1 MIYFIVNNDFH
12 IEHIEYYTKQL
23 PKEEICIIAIP
34 HTIKYGFKDICDN
47 IISFTTPFGDSKHIR
62 RIFKVKKIKNKIDD
76 NVIFDQSDK
85 VVLLSEYE
93 PLNLYLVYKAKKSG
107 AKTYLLQ
114 EGIATYYTCI
124 KSNNLQLSFRQWLFL
139 FYSRYILGF
148 KYLQLINLEKE
159 SQFLIDDR
167 YLDKICLY
175 YDIPIRRKIDKRII
189 KSPYSIYPDLDKNRV
204 LFLNQ
209 PLYETFFSKETY
221 FKYLSI
227 EINDLV
233 SQYEKVIFKFHPR
246 DHLDVKDKII
256 SMFAQ
261 NQAILFEDTMD
272 LPETMQNYKPLNIFS
287 FFSDALLRLKLQG
300 CNVHYLFYKYK
311 ELVEHPVLK
320 NTQLFIESR
329 DKYFVNKISFIEVL
343 NED

>member
-23 PKEEICIIAIP
+23 PKEEVCIIAIP
-34 HTIKYGFKDICDN
+34 HTIKYDFKHISDN
-47 IISFTTPFGDSKHIR
+47 IVSFTTPFGNPEHIK
-62 RIFKVKKIKNKIDD
+62 RIVKVKEIENKIDD
-76 NVIFDQSDK
+76 KITFNQSDK

-124 KSNNLQLSFRQWLFL
+124 KRKSLPLSFKQWLIL
-139 FYSRYILGF
+139 FYTRYFLGF

-175 YDIPIRRKIDKRII
+175 YDIPFRRNIDKRII
-189 KSPYSIYPDLDKNRV
+189 KSPYSIYSDLDKNRA

-209 PLYETFFSKETY
+209 PLYETFFSKEIY
-221 FKYLSI
+221 FKYLGI
-227 EINDLV
+227 EINDLA
-233 SQYEKVIFKFHPR
+233 SRYEKVIFKFHPR

-256 SMFAQ
+256 SMFAE
-261 NQAILFEDTMD
+261 NQVVLFEDTMD
-272 LPETMQNYKPLNIFS
+272 LPETMQNYKPLNVFS
-287 FFSDALLRLKLQG
+287 FFSDALMRLKLQG

-320 NTQLFIESR
+320 NTQLFIENR
-329 DKYFVNKISFIEVL
+329 DKHIVNKISFIEVL